1 LLFCAVPLLEERE
14 IKVGGL
20 NPVVETLFFYSQ
32 LPLFQNREIGIEIFI
47 LISLITSPY

>member
-1 LLFCAVPLLEERE
+1 VVVVFCAVPLLEERE

-32 LPLFQNREIGIEIFI
+32 LSLSEEGNKSWLFKPGG
-47 LISLITSPY
+47 